1 MNKVQNSSN
10 SVNTNAKFIKHM
22 DSNFGDSQNHTRIFW
37 YISEDDCR
45 YPDQVRF
52 LLRQEGLRCV
62 MNPHPTGSDTDE
74 APRPSSD
81 VTLYVILQ
89 TVTLILVSKFIGR
102 F

>member
-1 MNKVQNSSN
+1 
-10 SVNTNAKFIKHM
+10 M
-22 DSNFGDSQNHTRIFW
+22 DSNFRDSQNHTRIFW

-52 LLRQEGLRCV
+52 LLHQEGLRCV
-62 MNPHPTGSDTDE
+62 RNSHSAGSDTDV
-74 APRPSSD
+74 APRQSFD

-89 TVTLILVSKFIGR
+89 TVLLVLVSKLIGT